1 MPLNYIDKDSP
12 DVFYKNVNGECIMKY
27 AGSDD
32 VFISVVIP
40 TYKRAKYLEQAIDSA
55 INQRDVN
62 VNYEIIVV
70 NNDPEADMSSLIEKY
85 KDVPNISFYINGK
98 NIGMMGNWNRLLMLS
113 KGKWVAYCHD
123 DDMVKDNYIS
133 EMSKI
138 LRDNRY
144 SNAGGF
150 CVGRDYVFEVQ
161 TEDQKQK
168 AHSSIL
174 WELCRMLNRALISF
188 RYFYRKDIEKLTPF
202 KSLYLVQNIYNAAS
216 CGTIFNR
223 EKLLAYGGWHEEN
236 YPVADWYT
244 FLRFNED
251 NDIYMIRKELGI
263 CRMSVN
269 ESLRIRLA
277 EWLIPTIRIILREWK
292 DERINKILKRDKDIA
307 ISSMMA
313 IMTPEDIE
321 ELCRYFNFNMR
332 DFGRYSRL
340 RLKIYAV
347 KKRLWS
353 LMHNIDWPLQGR

>member
-12 DVFYKNVNGECIMKY
+12 DVSYKNVNSKCIRKY

-32 VFISVVIP
+32 VLISVLIP
-40 TYKRAKYLEQAIDSA
+40 TYKRAEYLEQTIDSA

-62 VNYEIIVV
+62 VNYEIVVV
-70 NNDPEADMSSLIEKY
+70 NNDPEADMSVLIEKY
-85 KDVPNISFYINGK
+85 KDVPNTSFYINGK

-113 KGKWVAYCHD
+113 KGKWIAYCHD

-150 CVGRDYVFEVQ
+150 CVGHDYVFEVQ
-161 TEDQKQK
+161 TEEQKHK
-168 AHSSIL
+168 ERHSVL
-174 WELCRMLNRALISF
+174 WEMCRKLMSF
-188 RYFYRKDIEKLTPF
+188 RYLYRRNIEKLTPF

-223 EKLLAYGGWHEEN
+223 EKLPAYGGWHEEN
-236 YPVADWYT
+236 YPVADRYT

-251 NDIYMIRKELGI
+251 NDIYMIRKELVI

-292 DERINKILKRDKDIA
+292 DEKINKILKHDKNIA
-307 ISSMMA
+307 VSEMLEA
-313 IMTPEDIE
+313 VPPKDRE
-321 ELCRYFNFNMR
+321 EMCRYFNISFR
-332 DFGRYSRL
+332 KYPGSEL
-340 RLKIYAV
+340 RVYFI
-347 KKRLWS
+347 KRSFWALQ
-353 LMHNIDWPLQGR
+353 HNLDWPSQGR